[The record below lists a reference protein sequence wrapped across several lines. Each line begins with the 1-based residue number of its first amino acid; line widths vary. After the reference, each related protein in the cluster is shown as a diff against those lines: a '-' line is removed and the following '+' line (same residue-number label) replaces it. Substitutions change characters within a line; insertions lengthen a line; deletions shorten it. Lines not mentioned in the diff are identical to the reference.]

1 MLGEAHSFFRQ
12 EHVSAGAVLA
22 DNNNNNGAPE
32 KLYFIGAGS
41 VELQVR
47 LRQRHVARPA
57 RAPWARLV
65 LA

>member
-22 DNNNNNGAPE
+22 DNKSTHAPE

-47 LRQRHVARPA
+47 PRR
-57 RAPWARLV
+57 
-65 LA
+65 

>member
-22 DNNNNNGAPE
+22 DNKGAHGPE

-41 VELQVR
+41 VELQVGPR
-47 LRQRHVARPA
+47 LVAR
-57 RAPWARLV
+57 L
-65 LA
+65 

>member
-22 DNNNNNGAPE
+22 DNNNNGPPE

-47 LRQRHVARPA
+47 PR
-57 RAPWARLV
+57 
-65 LA
+65 